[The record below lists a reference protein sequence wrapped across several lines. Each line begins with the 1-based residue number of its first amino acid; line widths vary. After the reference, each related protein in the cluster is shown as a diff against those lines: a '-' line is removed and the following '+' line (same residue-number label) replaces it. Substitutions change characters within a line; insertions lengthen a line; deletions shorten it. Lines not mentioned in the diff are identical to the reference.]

1 MSDEPAAVAEVE
13 GEGEEARVL
22 RAFARREPADPRYE
36 WSNPGQLFLVQSRER
51 VLLRMLG
58 EHGRLPLS
66 GQDVLEVGCG
76 TGSWLR
82 SLVQWGAD
90 PARVAAIDLIPG
102 RVDEARRLSAPG
114 VRIDVANATAIP
126 YPDAA
131 FDLVLQSTVFTS
143 VLDAATRRAI
153 AAEMLRVLKPGGAV
167 LWYDFHFDNPRNADV
182 KAVTPREVRA
192 LFPGCRVTLKRA
204 GLAPPVARRLA
215 PLSWMACHVL
225 EKVPFLCTHHLG
237 LIERP

>member
-1 MSDEPAAVAEVE
+1 
-13 GEGEEARVL
+13 
-22 RAFARREPADPRYE
+22 
-36 WSNPGQLFLVQSRER
+36 
-51 VLLRMLG
+51 
-58 EHGRLPLS
+58 
-66 GQDVLEVGCG
+66 
-76 TGSWLR
+76 
-82 SLVQWGAD
+82 
-90 PARVAAIDLIPG
+90 
-102 RVDEARRLSAPG
+102 
-114 VRIDVANATAIP
+114 
-126 YPDAA
+126 
-131 FDLVLQSTVFTS
+131 
-143 VLDAATRRAI
+143 
-153 AAEMLRVLKPGGAV
+153 MLRVLKPGGAV